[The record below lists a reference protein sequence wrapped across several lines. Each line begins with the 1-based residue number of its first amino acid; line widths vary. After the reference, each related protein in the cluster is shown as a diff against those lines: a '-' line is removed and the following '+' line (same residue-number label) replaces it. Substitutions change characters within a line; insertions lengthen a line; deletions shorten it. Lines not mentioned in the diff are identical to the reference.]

1 MTMDLL
7 KADKGEHNSMAKE
20 KEYFRV
26 RAYIDEEALRRN
38 IRTVRQKI
46 GPDVLMLGTV
56 KANAYGH
63 GAERVARILQE
74 EGADYLSTAI
84 LEEAVSL
91 REAGAE
97 LPILVLGYT
106 DPSQYDLALEHRIH
120 LTIFSEQQAQVLSQK
135 AAAGGKIGRIHL
147 KLDTGMGR
155 IGFACSGSSVDAIER
170 IARLPNLSLDGI
182 FTHFAR
188 ADEEDKSE
196 AARQQQRYD
205 DMLERIEA
213 RGIHIPIHHTANSAA
228 IMEYPQAHRL
238 RIEKNSA
245 VSWMVRAG
253 IMLYGLYPSGEMDRQ
268 QTKLYPV
275 LSLISHVVHVKEV
288 EDGTPIGYGGTY
300 VAKGCRRIA
309 TIPVGYADG
318 YPRRLSGIGYIKIR
332 GQRAPI
338 AGRICMDQFMADVTD
353 IPEVSVGDEVE
364 LIGTD
369 VTAEEIAELT
379 GTIHYEL
386 ICQLTARVPRVS
398 K

>member
-1 MTMDLL
+1 MT
-7 KADKGEHNSMAKE
+7 KE

-26 RAYIDEEALRRN
+26 RAYIDEEALRHN

-46 GPDVLMLGTV
+46 GPDVLLLGTV

-84 LEEAVSL
+84 LEEAVEL
-91 REAGAE
+91 RRAGLC

-106 DPSQYDLALEHRIH
+106 DPDQYELALEHRIH
-120 LTIFSEQQAQVLSQK
+120 LTIFSEEQARALSQK
-135 AAAGGKIGRIHL
+135 AAAGGKIGLVHL

-155 IGFACSGSSVDAIER
+155 IGFECGDPSVDAIER
-170 IARLPNLSLDGI
+170 IAKLPNLSLDGI

-213 RGIHIPIHHTANSAA
+213 RGIQIPIHHTANSAA

-238 RIEKNSA
+238 HTEKNSA

-253 IMLYGLYPSGEMDRQ
+253 IMLYGLYPSGEMDQQ
-268 QTKLYPV
+268 QTRLHPV

-300 VAKGCRRIA
+300 VAKGHRKIA

-338 AGRICMDQFMADVTD
+338 AGRICMDQFMADVTH
-353 IPEVSVGDEVE
+353 IPGVSVGDQVE
-364 LIGTD
+364 LIGEEIS
-369 VTAEEIAELT
+369 AQEIAELT

>member
-1 MTMDLL
+1 MTN
-7 KADKGEHNSMAKE
+7 EQ
-20 KEYFRV
+20 EYFRV

-46 GPDVLMLGTV
+46 GPKVLMLGTV

-84 LEEAVSL
+84 IEEAVQL
-91 REAGAE
+91 RKAGIE

-106 DPSQYDLALEHRIH
+106 DPSQYELALEHGIH

-135 AAAGGKIGRIHL
+135 AAAGGKTGLVHL

-155 IGFACSGSSVDAIER
+155 IGFECCESSVDAIER
-170 IARLPNLSLDGI
+170 ISQLPDLSLDGI

-188 ADEEDKSE
+188 ADEVDKAE
-196 AARQQQRYD
+196 AERQQKRYD
-205 DMLERIEA
+205 DMLQRIEA
-213 RGIHIPIHHTANSAA
+213 RGIQIPIHHTANSAA

-238 RIEKNSA
+238 HTEKNNA

-253 IMLYGLYPSGEMDRQ
+253 IMLYGLYPSNEMDRE

-275 LSLISHVVHVKEV
+275 LSLISHVIHVKEV

-300 VAKGCRRIA
+300 VAKGRRRIA

-318 YPRRLSGIGYIKIR
+318 YPRHLSGIGYIKIR

-338 AGRICMDQFMADVTD
+338 AGRICMDQFMVDVT
-353 IPEVSVGDEVE
+353 EVPGVCVGDEAE
-364 LIGTD
+364 LIGEG
-369 VTAEEIAELT
+369 VTAEEIADLT

-386 ICQLTARVPRVS
+386 TCQLTARVPRVS

>member
-1 MTMDLL
+1 MTN
-7 KADKGEHNSMAKE
+7 EQ
-20 KEYFRV
+20 EYFRV

-63 GAERVARILQE
+63 GVERVARILE
-74 EGADYLSTAI
+74 AEGADYLSTAI
-84 LEEAVSL
+84 IEEAVDL
-91 REAGAE
+91 RKMGIR

-106 DPSQYDLALEHRIH
+106 DPDQYELALEHRIH
-120 LTIFSEQQAQVLSQK
+120 LTIFSEQQAQILSKK
-135 AAAGGKIGRIHL
+135 AAAGGKTGLVHL

-155 IGFACSGSSVDAIER
+155 IGFECCDESVDAIER
-170 IARLPNLSLDGI
+170 IAQLPNLVVEGI

-188 ADEEDKSE
+188 ADEVDKSE
-196 AARQQQRYD
+196 ADKQQKRYD
-205 DMLERIEA
+205 EMLEKIET

-228 IMEYPQAHRL
+228 IMEYPQAHKL
-238 RIEKNSA
+238 HTEKNKA

-253 IMLYGLYPSGEMDRQ
+253 IMLYGLYPSGEMDRAE
-268 QTKLYPV
+268 TKLNPV
-275 LSLISHVVHVKEV
+275 LSLISHVIHVKDV

-300 VAKGCRRIA
+300 VAKGRRRIA

-318 YPRRLSGIGYIKIR
+318 YPRHLSGIGYIKIR
-332 GQRAPI
+332 GKRAPI

-353 IPEVSVGDEVE
+353 IPGVAVGDEVE
-364 LIGTD
+364 LIGED
-369 VTAEEIAELT
+369 ITAEEIAELT

-386 ICQLTARVPRVS
+386 ICQLTNRVPRVS